1 MKTRCAGIVKFGEG
15 IALMHRRNVKKQENS
30 TKPYGEYY
38 VFPGGGL
45 EDDDAS
51 VEDGVKREI
60 KEEFGIEVKVIRKQY
75 ENIVPGELAEYI
87 YLCEYVSG
95 EFGTGSGPEF
105 SNDPAYADRGE
116 YLPEIVDKN
125 KIKDLPLIPENLKE
139 KIVKDIDEGKI

>member
-15 IALMHRRNVKKQENS
+15 IALMHRKNVKKQENS

-45 EDDDAS
+45 EEDDAS

-125 KIKDLPLIPENLKE
+125 KIKDLPLIPQNLKE
-139 KIVKDIDEGKI
+139 KIVKDIEEGKI

>member
-45 EDDDAS
+45 EEDDAS

-125 KIKDLPLIPENLKE
+125 KIKDLPLIPEILKE
-139 KIVKDIDEGKI
+139 KIVKDIAEGKI

>member
-60 KEEFGIEVKVIRKQY
+60 REEFGIEVDVIRKQY
-75 ENIVPGELAEYI
+75 ENIIPGELAEYI

-125 KIKDLPLIPENLKE
+125 KIKDLPLIPQNLKE
-139 KIVKDIDEGKI
+139 KIVKDIEEGKI

>member
-45 EDDDAS
+45 EEDDAS

-60 KEEFGIEVKVIRKQY
+60 KEEFGIVVKVIRKQY

-125 KIKDLPLIPENLKE
+125 KIKDLPLIPQNLKE
-139 KIVKDIDEGKI
+139 KIVKDIEEGKI

>member
-45 EDDDAS
+45 EEDDAS

-125 KIKDLPLIPENLKE
+125 KIKDLPLIPQNLKE
-139 KIVKDIDEGKI
+139 KIVKDIEEGKI

>member
-45 EDDDAS
+45 EEDDAS

-116 YLPEIVDKN
+116 YIPEIVDKN
-125 KIKDLPLIPENLKE
+125 KIKDLPLIPQNLKE
-139 KIVKDIDEGKI
+139 KIVKDIEEGKI

>member
-45 EDDDAS
+45 EEDDAS

-60 KEEFGIEVKVIRKQY
+60 REEFGIEVKVIRKQY
-75 ENIVPGELAEYI
+75 ENIIPGELAEYI
-87 YLCEYVSG
+87 YLCDYVSG

-125 KIKDLPLIPENLKE
+125 KIKDLPLIPQNLKE
-139 KIVKDIDEGKI
+139 KIVKDIEEGKI

>member
-1 MKTRCAGIVKFGEG
+1 MKVRCAGIVKFGEG
-15 IALMHRRNVKKQENS
+15 IALMHRRNVKKSVNPL
-30 TKPYGEYY
+30 KPYGEYY

-45 EDDDAS
+45 EPDDAS

-60 KEEFGIEVKVIRKQY
+60 KEEFGIEVNVIKKLY
-75 ENIVPGELAEYI
+75 ENIIENELAEYV
-87 YLCEYVSG
+87 YLCEYSSG

-125 KIKDLPLIPENLKE
+125 KIKEVPLIPVIFKE
-139 KIVKDIDEGKI
+139 KLVKDIEDGKI

>member
-45 EDDDAS
+45 EEDDES

-125 KIKDLPLIPENLKE
+125 KIKDLPLIPQNLKE
-139 KIVKDIDEGKI
+139 KIVKDIEEGKI

>member
-1 MKTRCAGIVKFGEG
+1 MSEQKRIRVRGIILIDGKLVSMYREFDDRKFY
-15 IALMHRRNVKKQENS
+15 
-30 TKPYGEYY
+30 T
-38 VFPGGGL
+38 FPGGGL
-45 EDDDAS
+45 EEDDAS

-105 SNDPAYADRGE
+105 SNDPAYADRDE

-125 KIKDLPLIPENLKE
+125 KIKDLPLIPQNLKE
-139 KIVKDIDEGKI
+139 KIVKDIEEGKI

>member
-1 MKTRCAGIVKFGEG
+1 MKTRCAGIVKFDEG

-45 EDDDAS
+45 EEDDAS

-60 KEEFGIEVKVIRKQY
+60 REEFGIEVKVIRKQY
-75 ENIVPGELAEYI
+75 ENIIPGELAEYI

-125 KIKDLPLIPENLKE
+125 KIKDLPLIPQNLKE
-139 KIVKDIDEGKI
+139 KIVKDIEDGKI

>member
-45 EDDDAS
+45 EEDDAS

-75 ENIVPGELAEYI
+75 ENIVPGELAEYL

-125 KIKDLPLIPENLKE
+125 KIKDLPLIPQNLKE
-139 KIVKDIDEGKI
+139 KIVKDIEEGKI

>member
-45 EDDDAS
+45 EEDDAS

-125 KIKDLPLIPENLKE
+125 KIKDLPLIPQNLKE
-139 KIVKDIDEGKI
+139 KIVKDIAEGKI

>member
-15 IALMHRRNVKKQENS
+15 IALMHRRNVKKQEGTN
-30 TKPYGEYY
+30 KPYGEYY

-45 EDDDAS
+45 EETDAS
-51 VEDGVKREI
+51 LEDGVRREI
-60 KEEFGIEVKVIRKQY
+60 KEEFGIEVRVIRKQY
-75 ENIVPGELAEYI
+75 ENIIPEKLAEYI
-87 YLCEYVSG
+87 FLCEYVSG